1 MNLRLQSYK
10 MPHLNGKTV
19 HYDPD
24 VLNPLNSTTS
34 ELRIMEHIKFMVT
47 GQTLNRVRSTLR
59 REETSQQQKEP
70 KQRERTSLK
79 RITNHMNMR
88 SKIQHI
94 EN

>member
-1 MNLRLQSYK
+1 MNLSLQIYE

-34 ELRIMEHIKFMVT
+34 ELGIIEHIKFMVT

-59 REETSQQQKEP
+59 REETSHQQKEA
-70 KQRERTSLK
+70 KQREGTSLK